1 MIELLNLCELAV
13 ETALKFGA
21 DEAEAFLTRGRE
33 ISVRAEANELKLA
46 TSHAADGLGIR
57 VFSDRALGF
66 ASVNVFDE
74 QTIEE
79 TVQMAVS
86 LSKAT
91 PQDEHNVL
99 PEPRPI
105 KTISGLYDD
114 QAQAFGMDQA
124 ITQMEEMLA
133 AARNY
138 DSRVMIDSA
147 LVNAAIATHAV
158 MNSKGIKAEEQRS
171 LFSHFIM
178 GMARD
183 NEEVSSFNH
192 RFDSARRA
200 SELDGKK
207 TAMEFARSVVA
218 SLGATRGESFAGTII
233 LSPDAV
239 LELMIGP
246 IIWAVSAN
254 NVQKGM
260 SRWAGM
266 AGKEVASPMLTIEDN
281 GQLAGGACSASFDR
295 EGLPH
300 THLTII
306 QDGVLQNYLYNSYT
320 ARKEGRGSTGHASGG
335 TRSVPA
341 IGPTNLT
348 IKHGE
353 QSKEELIG
361 EVERGILVTRFS
373 SSPNPVSGDV
383 SGVVKGG
390 FLIEHGKLTRPLIET
405 MFSGNLFEF
414 LSKLSGLSRETERL
428 AFPQEVGLVS
438 PYIRIDDVA
447 ITAG

>member
-1 MIELLNLCELAV
+1 MIKLLDLCELAV
-13 ETALKFGA
+13 ETAMRLGA

-33 ISVRAEANELKLA
+33 ISVRAEANEFKLA
-46 TSHAADGLGIR
+46 TSHASDGLGIR

-66 ASVNVFDE
+66 ASVNIFDE
-74 QTIEE
+74 QKIEE
-79 TVQMAVS
+79 TVRMAVS
-86 LSKAT
+86 LSKAS
-91 PQDEHNVL
+91 PGDEHNVL

-105 KTISGLYDD
+105 ERISGLYDE
-114 QAQAFGMDQA
+114 QAHEFGMEQA
-124 ITQMEEMLA
+124 ITRMEDMLA

-158 MNSKGIKAEEQRS
+158 MNSKGIRAEEQRS

-192 RFDSARRA
+192 RFDSTRRA
-200 SELDGKK
+200 SELDVK
-207 TAMEFARSVVA
+207 TKALDFARSVVA
-218 SLGATRGESFAGTII
+218 SLGATRGESFVGTII

-239 LELMIGP
+239 LELLIGP
-246 IIWAVSAN
+246 IIWAVNAN

-260 SRWAGM
+260 SRWAGKT
-266 AGKEVASPMLTIEDN
+266 GKQVASSLFAIEDN

-300 THLTII
+300 TGLTII
-306 QDGVLQNYLYNSYT
+306 QDGVLQSYLYNSYT

-335 TRSVPA
+335 TRTVPG
-341 IGPTNLT
+341 IGPTNLM
-348 IKHGE
+348 IRPGQ

-361 EVERGILVTRFS
+361 DVERGILVTRFS
-373 SSPNPVSGDV
+373 SSPNPVSGDI

-390 FLIEHGKLTRPLIET
+390 LLIEHGRLTRPLIET

-414 LSKLSGLSRETERL
+414 LSRLSGLSRETERL